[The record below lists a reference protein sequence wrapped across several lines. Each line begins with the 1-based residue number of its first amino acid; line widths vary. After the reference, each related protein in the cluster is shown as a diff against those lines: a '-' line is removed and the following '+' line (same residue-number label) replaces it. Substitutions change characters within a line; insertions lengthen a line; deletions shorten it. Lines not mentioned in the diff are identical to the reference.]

1 MTLQPDQSLPQQ
13 NNSETAK
20 EVRRYRSLARELDA
34 IINSSSDGLFVCDAA
49 GTVIRMNP
57 ASERIHRV
65 KAEELI
71 GRSMHDLLEE
81 GFIDRSAALEAL
93 AQKKSVSLLQNKAG
107 RKLISTGTPVM
118 DEGGRLISVVVS
130 ERDIT
135 QIDALKREL
144 EERTAARDQLHH
156 QLLEMQ
162 LGELDSQKIIARS
175 ASMQAT
181 LEQALKVAGV
191 QSSVLI
197 TGESGVGKGLIAKLI
212 HTHSERAGKPLI
224 RINCGAIPDSLI
236 ESELFGYEGG
246 AFTGARAG
254 GKPGY
259 LELAHEGT
267 LFLDEIAELPPSAQV
282 KLLRFLEDGRL
293 TRLGASYERQV
304 DARIIAA
311 THRNLKE
318 MVASGGFR
326 EDLYYR
332 LNVIPLHVP
341 AVRQRKACIL
351 PLIRHY
357 VAHYAELNKTSKRLS
372 RQAIDAL
379 LNYPYPGNVRELI
392 NICERA
398 VVMSDAHI
406 IDLAD
411 LPADVCASS
420 QPTKAGELPLP
431 RSGSLS
437 EILADV
443 ERRLVETAMAEHG
456 NQARAAKALGV
467 SQPTIAR
474 RLKKYASK

>member
-1 MTLQPDQSLPQQ
+1 MTPQPDKSEPQQ
-13 NNSETAK
+13 NNSAAAQ
-20 EVRRYRSLARELDA
+20 EVRRYRRLARELDA
-34 IINSSSDGLFVCDAA
+34 IIDSSSDGLFVCDAA

-57 ASERIHRV
+57 ASEQIHQV
-65 KAEELI
+65 EAETVI
-71 GRSMHDLLEE
+71 GRSMYELLEE

-107 RKLISTGTPVM
+107 RKLISTGTPVL

-135 QIDALKREL
+135 QIDALQREL
-144 EERTAARDQLHH
+144 ENQTAARDQLHH

-162 LGELDSQKIIARS
+162 LGELGSQKIIARS
-175 ASMQAT
+175 PSVQAT

-212 HTHSERAGKPLI
+212 HTNSQRAGKALI

-236 ESELFGYEGG
+236 ESELFGYESG

-254 GKPGY
+254 GKPGH

-267 LFLDEIAELPPSAQV
+267 LFLDEIAELPAPAQV

-293 TRLGASYERQV
+293 TRLGASHERQV

-318 MVASGGFR
+318 MVAGGAFR

-341 AVRQRKACIL
+341 AVRDRKECIL

-357 VAHYAELNKTSKRLS
+357 VTHFAELNQSPKRLS
-372 RQAIDAL
+372 RKALDAL
-379 LNYPYPGNVRELI
+379 LNYSYPGNVRELM

-398 VVMSDAHI
+398 VVMSDTPI

-411 LPADVCASS
+411 LPADVVSVSRPTDPKELLLPSS
-420 QPTKAGELPLP
+420 G
-431 RSGSLS
+431 RLS
-437 EILADV
+437 DILARV
-443 ERRLVETAMAEHG
+443 ERRVIEAAMIEHG
-456 NQARAAKALGV
+456 SQAKAANALGV

-474 RLKKYASK
+474 RLKKYGGG

>member
-1 MTLQPDQSLPQQ
+1 MSQQPEESPPQRRTRH
-13 NNSETAK
+13 TAG
-20 EVRRYRSLARELDA
+20 EVRHYRRLARELDA
-34 IINSSSDGLFVCDAA
+34 IINSSSDGLFVIDAA

-57 ASERIHRV
+57 ASEKIHQV
-65 KAEELI
+65 EAEAII
-71 GRSMHDLLEE
+71 GRSMHELLSE

-93 AQKKSVSLLQNKAG
+93 AQKKTVSLLQNKAG
-107 RKLISTGTPVM
+107 RKLISTGTPVL
-118 DEGGRLISVVVS
+118 DEAGRLISVVVS

-135 QIDALKREL
+135 QIDALQREL
-144 EERTAARDQLHH
+144 ENQTAARDQLHH

-162 LGELDSQKIIARS
+162 LDELGSQKIIARS
-175 ASMQAT
+175 PSVLNT

-212 HTHSERAGKPLI
+212 HTHSQRAEKPLI

-236 ESELFGYEGG
+236 ESELFGYESG

-254 GKPGY
+254 GKPGH

-267 LFLDEIAELPPSAQV
+267 LFLDEIAELPAPAQV

-293 TRLGASYERQV
+293 TRLGASYERRV

-311 THRNLKE
+311 THRNLKK
-318 MVASGGFR
+318 MVAGGGFR

-341 AVRQRKACIL
+341 AVRDRKECIL

-357 VAHYAELNKTSKRLS
+357 VAHFAELNKTPKRLS
-372 RQAIDAL
+372 RQALDVL
-379 LNYPYPGNVRELI
+379 LNYPYPGNVRELM

-398 VVMSDAHI
+398 VVMSDTNI

-411 LPADVCASS
+411 LPADVASTS
-420 QPTKAGELPLP
+420 RSTDHEELMLP
-431 RSGSLS
+431 RRGRLS
-437 EILADV
+437 DILAQV
-443 ERRLVETAMAEHG
+443 ERHVIETAMAEHG
-456 NQARAAKALGV
+456 SQAKAAKALGV

-474 RLKKYASK
+474 RMKNYGGE